1 METNRRSSK
10 RQQKIPT
17 HFNDSVHDLNKKK
30 DCNKDKGISGKNKK
44 GGDVTSKANSEGLS
58 EAGNKEGLFD
68 DCVGC
73 DMNSREEMVDNG
85 SQKVQM
91 EKCSGHDG
99 FSVENGEMFT
109 EKMKFGSVSD
119 EMLVNNEGS
128 HDMELPN
135 VSTGNPNTIHK
146 SYANIAA
153 SVESIIDN
161 KLMSIPTD
169 SDELGNEYV
178 IFDEELINDGCKRWL
193 LTLCGFFMGFKM
205 RI

>member
-1 METNRRSSK
+1 
-10 RQQKIPT
+10 
-17 HFNDSVHDLNKKK
+17 
-30 DCNKDKGISGKNKK
+30 
-44 GGDVTSKANSEGLS
+44 
-58 EAGNKEGLFD
+58 
-68 DCVGC
+68 
-73 DMNSREEMVDNG
+73 
-85 SQKVQM
+85 
-91 EKCSGHDG
+91 
-99 FSVENGEMFT
+99 MFT

-169 SDELGNEYV
+169 YDELGNEYGLKDV
-178 IFDEELINDGCKRWL
+178 IENDSGMFFFKFHHEEGLNHVLDNGPWMVNNKPLVVQKWDVNMNIERTEPD
-193 LTLCGFFMGFKM
+193 TLPLW
-205 RI
+205 